1 MINSDY
7 DNSIWYKYEVS
18 SKKNSSKINIKLYRF
33 LGFSK
38 MMYDKI
44 LWINNLKNKNFFN
57 QIFLNISA

>member
-7 DNSIWYKYEVS
+7 ENSIWYKYDVYT
-18 SKKNSSKINIKLYRF
+18 KKNSSKINIKLYRF

-44 LWINNLKNKNFFN
+44 L
-57 QIFLNISA
+57 